1 MAERRMFSTSV
12 IGTDDFL
19 DLPATAKVLYL
30 YLMGEADDDGFIDR
44 IKGIM
49 RMVGAKSDDMKVLVA
64 QKYLIS
70 FESGVV
76 VIAHWKMH
84 NSVRKDMYKPTK
96 YAAEKE
102 TLVIENGVY
111 RPRNE
116 SVTSPLQD
124 RNESVTSPLQGEGET
139 SNGNVTLDKIRIDK
153 DRLDKDS
160 VVVAA
165 TTACARAREVYENN
179 IHPVCSEIEMQKI
192 EDDVGHYGEDVFIKA
207 IERAVL
213 RGNRSLGYIEGIL
226 KRWETHGY
234 DDGKAGGRTG
244 TSGQEARD
252 DYVRTNEALLREWA
266 GDDWDSGG

>member
-1 MAERRMFSTSV
+1 MFSTSV

-30 YLMGEADDDGFIDR
+30 YLIGGADDDGFIDR

-96 YAAEKE
+96 YVAEKE

-111 RPRNE
+111 RPSNE

-165 TTACARAREVYENN
+165 TTACACARAREAYENN
-179 IHPVCSEIEMQKI
+179 IHPVASAIEMQKI

-207 IERAVL
+207 IERAVV
-213 RGNRSLGYIEGIL
+213 RGHRSLGYIEGIL
-226 KRWETHGY
+226 KGWEVNGY
-234 DDGKAGGRTG
+234 DEQSAAGSDGTGKGKKPGGQSGGRKETDWSKETDG
-244 TSGQEARD
+244 
-252 DYVRTNEALLREWA
+252 W
-266 GDDWDSGG
+266 GDFKP

>member
-1 MAERRMFSTSV
+1 MFSTSV

-30 YLMGEADDDGFIDR
+30 YLIGEADDDGFIDR

-49 RMVGAKSDDMKVLVA
+49 RMVGAKSDDMKVLVD

-153 DRLDKDS
+153 GRLDKDS

-165 TTACARAREVYENN
+165 TTACARAREAYENN
-179 IHPVCSEIEMQKI
+179 IHPVASAIELEKI
-192 EDDVGHYGEDVFIKA
+192 CDDCERYGEDIFIKA
-207 IERAVL
+207 VERAVM
-213 RGNRSLGYIEGIL
+213 RNSRSLGYIEGIL
-226 KRWETHGY
+226 KRWEKEGY
-234 DDGKAGGRTG
+234 DDGQAGSRAGAAKQKALPPGYDAGCAALFEQACAEAVG
-244 TSGQEARD
+244 SG
-252 DYVRTNEALLREWA
+252 
-266 GDDWDSGG
+266 